1 VISHLSRNPA
11 LRGYYSGDSIIIKQ
25 INTNVHYSSKEFVM
39 KNILLAVVLILT
51 ISNSYS
57 QVPYNQTP
65 SWISTDVTARSTGGM
80 FADINQDGWLDY
92 VVANGNDMARQRVA
106 VYYNNGN
113 GTFPAT
119 PSWQSADIDYH
130 GHLDVGDVNGDG
142 YPDVAVSV
150 YIGPTGFNSPGKVKL
165 YLNNNGTLSSN
176 PSWVSADNFY
186 TFSCA
191 FGDANGDGLLDLAV
205 ACGESYYSYS
215 EQQRIYFN
223 IGGTLETL
231 PSWKSNASIY
241 SYDVNWFDMDND
253 GDLDLVF
260 ANASYPNYVFQNNN
274 GVITT
279 TPVWQSADASMQANS
294 LFIGDVNNDGY
305 PDLAISDNNQLGGT
319 GRFKIYLNNNG
330 MLNTTPYWNSAF
342 SGYGSGILLADI
354 DNDGDLDLI
363 TGGWWNPV
371 RIYLNTNG
379 TFTTTPQFTS
389 NTNSVVEA
397 IFCGD
402 VNKVG
407 LQNITETFI
416 GNGSSK
422 LFYTSDMHLQ
432 YIDRV
437 IVGTDTLPRNQYC
450 YDLESGWI
458 SLAAAPSSGVQVSV
472 ETAVSWKLDLGIT
485 NWDSNIGNY
494 LFTNLTIP
502 VELTSFTAIVDGNK
516 VNLNWTTASEL
527 NNLGFEVQ
535 KSTLPAGR
543 QEVKSQKS
551 ESDWLTI
558 GFIEGKGTTTEQQS
572 YSYIDDL
579 TLTLTHN
586 LPAGRQGHNLIPNLN
601 LTNTLYYRLKQ
612 IDYDG
617 TSVYSDILEVEFSFV
632 PSEFILYQNYP
643 NPYNPSTKISWQS
656 PVGSHQVLKVFD
668 VLGNQVATL
677 VDEFREAGYHE
688 VEFNSLS
695 GIRNQASGI
704 YFYQLKAGDYSETK
718 KMILLR

>member
-1 VISHLSRNPA
+1 LKQRKWS
-11 LRGYYSGDSIIIKQ
+11 YSGESILKKY
-25 INTNVHYSSKEFVM
+25 NAHYSSKEFVM

-51 ISNSYS
+51 ISNSYT
-57 QVPYNQTP
+57 QVPYNQYP
-65 SWISTDVTARSTGGM
+65 NWISTDVTARSTGGM

-113 GTFPAT
+113 GTFPTT

-150 YIGPTGFNSPGKVKL
+150 YIGPTGFNSPGRVKL

-205 ACGESYYSYS
+205 ACGESYYNYP
-215 EQQRIYFN
+215 EQQRIYYN

-294 LFIGDVNNDGY
+294 LFIGDLNNDGY
-305 PDLAISDNNQLGGT
+305 LDLAVSDNNQLGGT

-354 DNDGDLDLI
+354 DSDGDLDLI

-371 RIYLNTNG
+371 RIYLNSNG
-379 TFTTTPQFTS
+379 TFTTTPQYTS
-389 NTNSVVEA
+389 STNSVVEA

-402 VNKVG
+402 VNNVG
-407 LQNITETFI
+407 LQNVTETFV
-416 GNGSSK
+416 GNGTRK
-422 LFYTSDMHLQ
+422 LFYTSAMHLQ
-432 YIDRV
+432 LIDRV
-437 IVGTDTLPRNQYC
+437 IVGTDTLPHNQYC

-458 SLAAAPSSGVQVSV
+458 SLAAAPASGMQVTV

-494 LFTNLTIP
+494 LFTNLTVP
-502 VELTSFTAIVDGNK
+502 VELTSFTAAVEGKIVH
-516 VNLNWTTASEL
+516 LNWTTASEL
-527 NNLGFEVQ
+527 NNFGFEVQ
-535 KSTLPAGR
+535 KS
-543 QEVKSQKS
+543 
-551 ESDWLTI
+551 
-558 GFIEGKGTTTEQQS
+558 
-572 YSYIDDL
+572 
-579 TLTLTHN
+579 
-586 LPAGRQGHNLIPNLN
+586 
-601 LTNTLYYRLKQ
+601 
-612 IDYDG
+612 
-617 TSVYSDILEVEFSFV
+617 
-632 PSEFILYQNYP
+632 
-643 NPYNPSTKISWQS
+643 
-656 PVGSHQVLKVFD
+656 
-668 VLGNQVATL
+668 
-677 VDEFREAGYHE
+677 
-688 VEFNSLS
+688 
-695 GIRNQASGI
+695 
-704 YFYQLKAGDYSETK
+704 
-718 KMILLR
+718 